1 MAIPNYD
8 GDVDDDDDIQMMNLP
23 VPASQSSTEDI
34 MVEFASTPPDT
45 ITPGRPFTRT

>member
-23 VPASQSSTEDI
+23 VPASQSSTEAI

-45 ITPGRPFTRT
+45 ITPGRPLTRT